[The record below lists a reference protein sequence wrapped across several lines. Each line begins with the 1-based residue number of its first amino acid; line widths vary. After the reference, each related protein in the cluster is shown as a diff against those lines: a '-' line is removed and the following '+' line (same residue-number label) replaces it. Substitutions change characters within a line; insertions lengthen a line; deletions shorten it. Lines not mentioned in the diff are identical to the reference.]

1 MEKYPEGESQA
12 TLYCVPAMRVSVATP
27 EALVWAVTALPPD
40 VGVAVIVLPDTLPVA
55 DDTVTSSVGL
65 ERTVKDLV

>member
-1 MEKYPEGESQA
+1 
-12 TLYCVPAMRVSVATP
+12 MRVSVATP
-27 EALVWAVTALPPD
+27 DPLVWAVTALPPD

-55 DDTVTSSVGL
+55 DDTVTSRVGL